1 MYLYWLFFVFLSLC
15 AFRNWKKTV
24 IVWMPLQLLFNDCVC
39 LKYSQPAVS
48 LTLGVNIL
56 LLMTYFVCGKKR
68 SDLDHSKF
76 IFKSACIV
84 YLCSFILSMLFS
96 IVPVSVVLT
105 HTIKFFVNGYFILF
119 LFYKALQNKNDIIL
133 FFKVTVVV
141 VLLIVGLAFYET
153 IIVDNPVLD
162 FVYSNA
168 PSESI
173 YGKMYYTPPF
183 IGSGDLQRRYGLVR
197 AYSFFS
203 IHIGLGCACTL
214 LYFLF
219 MHSAS
224 WSLRVYKKYMVMI
237 ILLLCGVLLCNSK
250 TPLLGT
256 FMFTCAFV
264 SMKKIFKPK
273 VVFCVLVLIVA
284 VLIYAPDYLNN
295 IVSFWDEDVASEGK
309 GSDLNMRMGQ
319 FAIGIMLFQQ
329 SPILGNGVGANAVFL
344 KKYEDVMFGMESSW
358 LQILPERGLI
368 GVLAYLYLYVLL
380 YRILR
385 KCMSWKEVFFFITGL
400 MAMETVTGFMDFAL
414 YGSIVIVIYK
424 YWRINSALSGS

>member
-133 FFKVTVVV
+133 LFKVTVVV

-183 IGSGDLQRRYGLVR
+183 IGSGDLQRRYDC
-197 AYSFFS
+197 F
-203 IHIGLGCACTL
+203 
-214 LYFLF
+214 
-219 MHSAS
+219 
-224 WSLRVYKKYMVMI
+224 
-237 ILLLCGVLLCNSK
+237 
-250 TPLLGT
+250 
-256 FMFTCAFV
+256 
-264 SMKKIFKPK
+264 
-273 VVFCVLVLIVA
+273 
-284 VLIYAPDYLNN
+284 
-295 IVSFWDEDVASEGK
+295 
-309 GSDLNMRMGQ
+309 
-319 FAIGIMLFQQ
+319 
-329 SPILGNGVGANAVFL
+329 
-344 KKYEDVMFGMESSW
+344 
-358 LQILPERGLI
+358 
-368 GVLAYLYLYVLL
+368 
-380 YRILR
+380 
-385 KCMSWKEVFFFITGL
+385 
-400 MAMETVTGFMDFAL
+400 
-414 YGSIVIVIYK
+414 
-424 YWRINSALSGS
+424 